1 MARCEAERSPQSS
14 AEVNAWSCTS
24 ILQYIFTLSCLNKR
38 FVFVVLCT
46 GEVNSYEQ
54 HKDGLDLI
62 SRGWQKLAI
71 RRGLL

>member
-1 MARCEAERSPQSS
+1 
-14 AEVNAWSCTS
+14 
-24 ILQYIFTLSCLNKR
+24 LNKR